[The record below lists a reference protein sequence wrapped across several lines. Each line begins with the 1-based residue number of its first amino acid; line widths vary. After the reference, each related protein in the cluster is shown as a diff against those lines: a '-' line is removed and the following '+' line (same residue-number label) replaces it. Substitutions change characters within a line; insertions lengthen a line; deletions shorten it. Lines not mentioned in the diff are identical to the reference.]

1 MNDDDLAALVVHVVK
16 VEVGHSFHDVVVV
29 VVVEDDDD
37 AAVVVAVAEAGQ
49 EAAGDIQN

>member
-16 VEVGHSFHDVVVV
+16 VAVGHSFHDF

-37 AAVVVAVAEAGQ
+37 AAVVVAAAEAGQ
-49 EAAGDIQN
+49 EEGDNQH